1 MLITPDIVPP
11 LQPPTDPRLIVE
23 GLPVSFD
30 AAVKVAVTVRSA
42 SMVTLQAPIPEQ
54 APPHPANVEPAAGTA
69 TGCTTVPAWNRAPE
83 GNQVTVPFPLVVT
96 LSVYGVDAGGSTSVR
111 LSGGM

>member
-30 AAVKVAVTVRSA
+30 AAVKVAVTV
-42 SMVTLQAPIPEQ
+42 
-54 APPHPANVEPAAGTA
+54 
-69 TGCTTVPAWNRAPE
+69 CTTVPAWNRAPE